1 MLNYDIPPPRRR
13 LLAPRWF
20 HDPASFATE
29 QAALATR
36 LPWRFAGLADEGVTG
51 DAACGGFLFRRQTS
65 DAPPLA
71 DWLGPMA
78 DRLLLLS
85 TALDSPV
92 ASDSID
98 FAANWKILVE
108 NTLDDFHGST
118 VHPQTIHPAVDADW
132 RRHLHTDHFGAH
144 SRSQWKLSE
153 GTAAWWEKLVARG
166 ALRRFAVQDLYDHCF
181 IFPDL
186 YIASFHGT
194 MVIVHRVTPLAVDRT
209 RLEWRTFLPAASDDA
224 KAASFRRG
232 LVSML
237 TGSAR
242 QVIAEDKPLCEQVQQ
257 ARIAATGPGILGW
270 REQRMGD
277 VHDALAALL
286 PPEVTEP

>member
-1 MLNYDIPPPRRR
+1 MLNYDQPPPARR
-13 LLAPRWF
+13 LLPPHWF

-29 QAALATR
+29 QAALSAR
-36 LPWRFAGLADEGVTG
+36 LPWRFAGLADEGVTA
-51 DAACGGFLFRRQTS
+51 DAACGGFLFRRQTP

-78 DRLLLLS
+78 DRLFLLS
-85 TALDSPV
+85 SALDSPV
-92 ASDSID
+92 ASDSIN

-132 RRHLHTDHFGAH
+132 RQHLQTDRFGPH
-144 SRSQWKLSE
+144 SRSQWKLSDA
-153 GTAAWWEKLVARG
+153 TASWWDKLVVRG
-166 ALRRFAVQDLYDHCF
+166 SLRRFAAQDLYDHCF

-186 YIASFHGT
+186 YVASFHGT

-209 RLEWRTFLPAASDDA
+209 RLEWRTFLPAASADA

-237 TGSAR
+237 SSSAG

-270 REQRMGD
+270 REQRIGD

-286 PPEVTEP
+286 SPEVAEP

>member
-1 MLNYDIPPPRRR
+1 MLNYDTPPPRRQ
-13 LLAPRWF
+13 LLPPHWF

-29 QAALATR
+29 QATLATR
-36 LPWRFAGLADEGVTG
+36 LPWRFAGLTDEGVTA
-51 DAACGGFLFRRQTS
+51 DAACGGFLFRHQTP

-78 DRLLLLS
+78 DQLLLLS
-85 TALDSPV
+85 SALDSPV

-132 RRHLHTDHFGAH
+132 RQHLQTDRFGPH
-144 SRSQWKLSE
+144 SRSQWKLSDA
-153 GTAAWWEKLVARG
+153 TASWWDKLVVRG
-166 ALRRFAVQDLYDHCF
+166 SLRRFAVQDLYDHCF

-186 YIASFHGT
+186 YVASFHGT

-209 RLEWRTFLPAASDDA
+209 RLDWRTFLPAASSDA

-232 LVSML
+232 LISML
-237 TGSAR
+237 SSSAR
-242 QVIAEDKPLCEQVQQ
+242 QVIAEDRPLCEQVQQ
-257 ARIAATGPGILGW
+257 GRVAATGPGILGW
-270 REQRMGD
+270 REQRIGD